1 MSEPK
6 RVYVPVFDSGEPAF
20 YRNSSDQLVVLVYRD
35 NIGPG
40 LALYEPAVPKCKTC
54 KHFFSYADIVG
65 STYGSCASWRVLYK
79 CPPDGSGYCHL
90 HSEL

>member
-20 YRNSSDQLVVLVYRD
+20 CRNSSDQLVVLVYRD

-40 LALYEPAVPKCKTC
+40 LALYEQAVPRCGTC
-54 KHFFSYADIVG
+54 KYFMSYADTAG
-65 STYGSCASWRVLYK
+65 GTYGGCSAFKIPYK
-79 CPPDGSGYCHL
+79 CPKDGSGYCHL